1 MPLLPLLPLLPFYFY
16 KGNMLE
22 VLILKAYTLVTFV
35 THRNIDNRIN
45 LRDRK
50 MLNVNKAIV
59 MGD

>member
-1 MPLLPLLPLLPFYFY
+1 MPLLPLLPFYFY

-22 VLILKAYTLVTFV
+22 VLILKAYTLVT
-35 THRNIDNRIN
+35 HRNIDNRIN